1 MHVHKQSVYGMY
13 FNNHALSSMFTHTCN
28 SILHTHKYYEILKI
42 TNKKY
47 KTYLYIVYV
56 HVYILT
62 YSMYLQCILV
72 FRITWLMYRFRFL
85 AFSKSPLLIP
95 FDAPFSPNLSEKSI
109 ENSKINFQLQENNS
123 HVQTEKNYF
132 KKLSWN
138 QIFTIKCSVPGVF
151 CSSLRFWIVVAC
163 MISVM
168 ILYLKIKT
176 QKHLDF
182 SLQDL

>member
-1 MHVHKQSVYGMY
+1 MY
-13 FNNHALSSMFTHTCN
+13 FNNHALSNMFTHTCN
-28 SILHTHKYYEILKI
+28 GILHTHKYYEILKI

-95 FDAPFSPNLSEKSI
+95 FDAPFSPNLSEKSK
-109 ENSKINFQLQENNS
+109 KIQKSIFSYKKVIHMFKQ
-123 HVQTEKNYF
+123 K
-132 KKLSWN
+132 KKLY
-138 QIFTIKCSVPGVF
+138 QKIKLKSNIYDKVF
-151 CSSLRFWIVVAC
+151 CTWGSLFFFEVLNSCSMYDLGHDIV
-163 MISVM
+163 S
-168 ILYLKIKT
+168 KN
-176 QKHLDF
+176 
-182 SLQDL
+182 